1 MMRPSKRPSR
11 RSAIP
16 HRSRSRRAITLIEM
30 LTVIVIIS
38 LLIAIILPALN
49 AARESS
55 RQAACASNLRQI
67 GLSLQSRA
75 QADRG
80 MLCSGAVDWQRDG
93 SVTSIGWV
101 ADLVNSGT
109 PVGKLLCPSNPAVLT
124 EAYND
129 LLNLDVTSWQPENPT
144 NPTTWTC
151 GVNHKGKAPETLP
164 DGSQKRDPCE
174 EIISTQPAPGD
185 ARDTLVLERIYKEHY
200 NTNLTASWF
209 LVRSGVKLDATGNL
223 AGLGGGCENSPLA
236 RAAQLEHVV
245 GRIGGQLLHPADRRW
260 AGRRPI
266 GAPLRQVQRRGAA
279 GPRLHPRTGHEPA
292 DAIPI
297 RSPRYPARG
306 GERLVGRVERH
317 AAGLF
322 RLRAGPP
329 RVGQHLDGRRERA
342 IVQGR
347 QRRRPA
353 QQWVYRRFGQR
364 LCRLVGRAAANRV
377 LESLRIAA
385 TLSTRTDDPCREA
398 A

>member
-129 LLNLDVTSWQPENPT
+129 LLNLDVTSWQPEDPS

-236 RAAQLEHVV
+236 RGSTFGPLNLSMLSAGSVASSFIPLIGDGQVAARLERPF
-245 GRIGGQLLHPADRRW
+245 GRFNA
-260 AGRRPI
+260 
-266 GAPLRQVQRRGAA
+266 GAPLVLAFTRGPVTNPQMQFLSVPVGTPREGANGWWALWNATRQDYRGFAPVHRGSANILMADGSVQSFKDANGDGLLNNGFTADSA
-279 GPRLHPRTGHEPA
+279 NGYADSSEELPRTEFW
-292 DAIPI
+292 
-297 RSPRYPARG
+297 SRY
-306 GERLVGRVERH
+306 E
-317 AAGLF
+317 
-322 RLRAGPP
+322 LRQP
-329 RVGQHLDGRRERA
+329 
-342 IVQGR
+342 
-347 QRRRPA
+347 
-353 QQWVYRRFGQR
+353 
-364 LCRLVGRAAANRV
+364 
-377 LESLRIAA
+377 
-385 TLSTRTDDPCREA
+385 
-398 A
+398 